1 MRRDASFAPF
11 PAANE
16 IAHAPELALLIAL
29 DAVLAATTVS
39 IHLAVPELELLQR
52 DDALLDPHGDDC
64 DLAVAQDLLDL
75 IGALR
80 HTVQIYRDLTLRP

>member
-1 MRRDASFAPF
+1 MRRAATPDPF
-11 PAANE
+11 PTPGE

-29 DAVLAATTVS
+29 DAVLAATTVT

-52 DDALLDPHGDDC
+52 DPPLLDLHCDDR
-64 DLAVAQDLLDL
+64 DLAVARDILDL

-80 HTVQIYRDLTLRP
+80 HTVQIYRNLTHKP